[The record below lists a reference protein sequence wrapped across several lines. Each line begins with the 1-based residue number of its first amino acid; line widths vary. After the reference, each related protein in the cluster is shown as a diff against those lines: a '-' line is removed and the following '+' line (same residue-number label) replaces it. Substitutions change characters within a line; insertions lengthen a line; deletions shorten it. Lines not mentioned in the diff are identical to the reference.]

1 MHMKK
6 RLKIDLYIARVTAIA
21 LLVITGISA
30 MGGGAVLVIDP
41 TGRLLGFDSLT
52 LADTFFPDFRIPG
65 LVLLV
70 LIGVLNM
77 FVAGLTVNK
86 AKSYPTLILLQGC
99 ILTGWILIQLYILPQ
114 THFLQL
120 IFGLIG
126 IMLMLLGS
134 LLGSRRAL

>member
-1 MHMKK
+1 
-6 RLKIDLYIARVTAIA
+6 
-21 LLVITGISA
+21 
-30 MGGGAVLVIDP
+30 
-41 TGRLLGFDSLT
+41 
-52 LADTFFPDFRIPG
+52 
-65 LVLLV
+65 

-99 ILTGWILIQLYILPQ
+99 ILTGWILIQLYLLPQ

-120 IFGLIG
+120 IFGSIG

>member
-1 MHMKK
+1 
-6 RLKIDLYIARVTAIA
+6 
-21 LLVITGISA
+21 
-30 MGGGAVLVIDP
+30 VIDP

-99 ILTGWILIQLYILPQ
+99 ILTGWILIQLYLLPQ

-120 IFGLIG
+120 IFGSIG

>member
-1 MHMKK
+1 MKK

-30 MGGGAVLVIDP
+30 MGGGAVLMIDP
-41 TGRLLGFDSLT
+41 TGRFLGFDSLT
-52 LADTFFPDFRIPG
+52 LADTFFQDFRIPG

-99 ILTGWILIQLYILPQ
+99 ILTGWILIQLYLLPQ

-120 IFGLIG
+120 IFGSIG